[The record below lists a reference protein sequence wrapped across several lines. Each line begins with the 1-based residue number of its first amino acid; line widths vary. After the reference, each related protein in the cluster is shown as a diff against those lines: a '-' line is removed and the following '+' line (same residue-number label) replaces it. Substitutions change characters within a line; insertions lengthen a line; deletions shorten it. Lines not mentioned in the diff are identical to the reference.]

1 MAISRPHFPTIVAF
15 VAGCLATLVAVSVY
29 TTFQRF
35 WSLSKPVIYADVD
48 DQLLKNTG
56 FSFPRPASATNACMA
71 ITGHGMGDVCTYLS
85 FDISN
90 DRLIDFLETLPSC
103 REIPSSELGASPYRD
118 RLPPK
123 VIELIMPDVLPDEV
137 KVYSIGHA
145 VGMYDIEQERL
156 HLRTF

>member
-29 TTFQRF
+29 TTFQWF
-35 WSLSKPVIYADVD
+35 WSLSKPVIYVDVD

-71 ITGHGMGDVCTYLS
+71 ITGHGMGDVCTYVS

-90 DRLIDFLETLPSC
+90 DQLIDFLATLPSS
-103 REIPSSELGASPYRD
+103 REIPISELGGSPYRD

-123 VIELIMPDVLPDEV
+123 VIELIMPDVPPDEV